1 MDDLIILIILAIITG
16 LYLIHRSVSGTLLEK
31 AQLLSALASQPTLA
45 SLDIADLPNE
55 PPSPVPNYSLS
66 TASPRISRALWRG
79 VELLIADFVD
89 PWYAKISN
97 QSDFPNDIRHMF
109 DRSFNAIAVRARRV
123 DWTAF
128 IVRNIL
134 TNLNYLLR
142 IYRLTEQ
149 HLHKTDPFFSNP
161 RTPQHVRHK
170 LMIEELQRAYR
181 LHPGVGDRDG
191 YLRVVSGAVLSR
203 ILTARDWRCE
213 GMRDLL
219 REMMIAYCLRV
230 AMSFVEPYWL
240 NVSLING
247 LNKMQESNNSMS
259 SSGSGATTGTAD
271 GANGTTA
278 GSSGSGEK
286 AGKKDKRSARK
297 KEQRQQEDVAPSHA
311 TPPLSRPT
319 TADASG
325 RPISSAAQPIPIS
338 SAASATTAT
347 STFTAHHGELS
358 TSAPKLSP
366 VLHDGTGE
374 GSLSAPTSP
383 FPLSTSSHSSEAEG
397 EGSLDGED
405 GEVGSDGE
413 HPEGEW
419 VAESKTHTRDHS
431 SDSRSD
437 GHTPGEAAET
447 KEAADEAKNSGEAS
461 RKESLLTQ
469 KMLEWN
475 NEREKRKEHELALAA
490 AAHSTD
496 GQPIPHSS
504 SAMTTAHSKPPAHP
518 TSSTASSS
526 SASQPSSKRP
536 SATASSTSHPPT
548 TTRSVSTV
556 WPASNTHLI
565 LPPSFLPNFTSIPIK
580 AITSNWEVTI
590 IGSGM
595 KFDPKPFVAYQLAV
609 KNGTLLGQIVSWT
622 MIKRYTHFQHLH
634 SQLKRKMEGVF
645 SATLPKKHFFNQLDA
660 EFIAQRRK
668 ELSTYL
674 NQLLWNKEVLSSN
687 ELRLFLIPNERDFK
701 DLLKWGGNT
710 NVMTPQAAAAAL
722 SIGDPTIPL
731 SRPATAQAVP
741 GAAVRSPAL
750 AGQSGGGGGSTALA
764 HSPSTSSVTPPV
776 GTPISPA
783 FLPAAALRTR
793 SANFVDDVQHAGSS
807 SISSA
812 VTFDTSRSIAH
823 EFAAT
828 TALPSASPMLTA
840 VQSANGYGAV
850 HPASNT
856 SSSSSGTQS
865 GQSSAANTP
874 LLSSASSVI
883 SPPST
888 PRTTSMLTQQRPSSP
903 RPPQSIH
910 IASATQPLPPPPQS
924 AVPHQPQS
932 QNNTPTLSST
942 TSHLPA
948 TPPRLPLPQQA
959 APRSGRRA
967 SRSTPTSATAAAA
980 AAAGGSTHRPRKSQY
995 AAAHFEKEMSE
1006 SLYRLIEELF
1016 DLNSRSFVRRQALWL
1031 GKQAVKLTANTMVTG
1046 MLRDTIAQAV
1056 SEQSITAQI
1065 EWMTDLLWPGGQY
1078 KSGGEP
1084 VTEEMKAETKAKA
1097 REMLLAAV
1105 PGPLQTLFG
1114 SGHCERS
1121 MERFFAFLQME
1132 PLIQH
1137 FALSVLDML
1146 VLTLFPELK
1155 AMIKAG

>member
-1 MDDLIILIILAIITG
+1 MDDLIILVFLAAITG

-31 AQLLSALASQPTLA
+31 AQLISALASAPTF
-45 SLDIADLPNE
+45 SSFSIADLPSE
-55 PPSPVPNYSLS
+55 PPSPLPNYSLS

-79 VELLIADFVD
+79 VELVISDFVD
-89 PWYAKISN
+89 PWYNKLSP

-123 DWTAF
+123 DWTVF

-181 LHPGVGDRDG
+181 LHPGVGDRDA
-191 YLRVVSGAVLSR
+191 YLRVVSSAVLSR
-203 ILTARDWRCE
+203 ILSARDWRCE
-213 GMRDLL
+213 AMRDLL
-219 REMMIAYCLRV
+219 REMLISYCLRL

-247 LNKMQESNNSMS
+247 LKKFQENMN
-259 SSGSGATTGTAD
+259 SGAEAANGAPSNTTG
-271 GANGTTA
+271 GTQA
-278 GSSGSGEK
+278 EGGRRDEK
-286 AGKKDKRSARK
+286 GKKEKRSGR
-297 KEQRQQEDVAPSHA
+297 KEQRRHEEASASASAPTSRPGTSDPSHS
-311 TPPLSRPT
+311 SRT
-319 TADASG
+319 
-325 RPISSAAQPIPIS
+325 ISTAQPIPPTPTHSIHSFS
-338 SAASATTAT
+338 SPR
-347 STFTAHHGELS
+347 HELS

-366 VLHDGTGE
+366 VLHDGNE
-374 GSLSAPTSP
+374 GSVSAPSSP
-383 FPLSTSSHSSEAEG
+383 FPMSTSNNSSEAEG
-397 EGSLDGED
+397 EDRTDGEEGD
-405 GEVGSDGE
+405 NDSGSE
-413 HPEGEW
+413 HVEGEW
-419 VAESKTHTRDHS
+419 AAESKTHARDGS
-431 SDSRSD
+431 GDRSDS
-437 GHTPGEAAET
+437 HMPGDAAEMKEAAE
-447 KEAADEAKNSGEAS
+447 DAKSNGEAS

-490 AAHSTD
+490 AAASHGLD
-496 GQPIPHSS
+496 GQTALPGHV
-504 SAMTTAHSKPPAHP
+504 SATSMAGAHHKPPAHP
-518 TSSTASSS
+518 SSSSS
-526 SASQPSSKRP
+526 SASNSQPTSKRP
-536 SATASSTSHPPT
+536 SSIAHSSSTSHL
-548 TTRSVSTV
+548 STSSRAGSTH
-556 WPASNTHLI
+556 WPATNTHLI
-565 LPPSFLPNFTSIPIK
+565 LPPSFLPNFTSIPFK
-580 AITSNWEVTI
+580 AITSNWEVQI

-645 SATLPKKHFFNQLDA
+645 SAALPKKHLFSNQLDA

-674 NQLLWNKEVLSSN
+674 NQLLWNKEVLSSA
-687 ELRLFLIPNERDFK
+687 ELRHFLIPNEKDFK

-731 SRPATAQAVP
+731 SRPGTAQSVSIAH
-741 GAAVRSPAL
+741 GAAARSPAL
-750 AGQSGGGGGSTALA
+750 AVVQAGVGFA
-764 HSPSTSSVTPPV
+764 HSPSSNSITPPM
-776 GTPISPA
+776 GTPNSPA
-783 FLPAAALRTR
+783 MLPASARALSANAVDNAQHAAGSNGAATLDTTR
-793 SANFVDDVQHAGSS
+793 SMAPLPETAAGPM
-807 SISSA
+807 
-812 VTFDTSRSIAH
+812 
-823 EFAAT
+823 
-828 TALPSASPMLTA
+828 LPGASPMLMA
-840 VQSANGYGAV
+840 VQSANGHATA
-850 HPASNT
+850 HIASPLT
-856 SSSSSGTQS
+856 SPTFSS
-865 GQSSAANTP
+865 QSSRADPSSASSTP
-874 LLSSASSVI
+874 LLSPTSSII

-888 PRTTSMLTQQRPSSP
+888 PRTNSLLLQRPASP
-903 RPPQSIH
+903 RPSTTTYNPAVPQPPH
-910 IASATQPLPPPPQS
+910 PQTATTSQPQGHVNTPPMLPTAAHPQS
-924 AVPHQPQS
+924 A
-932 QNNTPTLSST
+932 
-942 TSHLPA
+942 LPS
-948 TPPRLPLPQQA
+948 TPPRLPAPA
-959 APRSGRRA
+959 AASRARRA
-967 SRSTPTSATAAAA
+967 SRSTPSSTAPP
-980 AAAGGSTHRPRKSQY
+980 AAAGSSSASHRPRRSQF

-1016 DLNSRSFVRRQALWL
+1016 DLNSKSFVRRQALWL
-1031 GKQAVKLTANTMVTG
+1031 GKQAVKLTANSMVTG
-1046 MLRDTIAQAV
+1046 WVRETIGGAV
-1056 SEQSITAQI
+1056 SEQSITGQI
-1065 EWMTDLLWPGGQY
+1065 EWMTDLVWPNGQFKTGGQ
-1078 KSGGEP
+1078 P
-1084 VTEEMKAETKAKA
+1084 VTEEMKEATKAQA

-1155 AMIKAG
+1155 AMIKPR